1 MSAERSETIMTV
13 DEFAARM
20 RVSRRMVQRW
30 IAQNADFPSV
40 KMGWQRRILADQAT
54 EWCLRLPA
62 VVKAGEKVTEKPVC
76 DPQVTRGG

>member
-20 RVSRRMVQRW
+20 RVSKRMVQRW
-30 IAQNADFPSV
+30 IATGVGFPSV
-40 KMGWQRRILADQAT
+40 KMGYQRRILADAAV
-54 EWCLRLPA
+54 EWCLALPA
-62 VVKAGEKVTEKPVC
+62 VVKKTKKPVC